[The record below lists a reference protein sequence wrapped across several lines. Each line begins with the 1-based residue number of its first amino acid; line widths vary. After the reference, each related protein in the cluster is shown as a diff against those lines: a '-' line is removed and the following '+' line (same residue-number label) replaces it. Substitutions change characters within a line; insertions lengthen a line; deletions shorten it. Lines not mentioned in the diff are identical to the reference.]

1 MAVSEKKKLSNRA
14 WDKENMHTFSCR
26 MRKHDADIFLDYCN
40 DNNTTPAAEIKR
52 FIFQTI
58 KDYKAGEAQT
68 DILTGEPIE

>member
-26 MRKHDADIFLDYCN
+26 MRKHDADVFLEYCAA
-40 DNNTTPAAEIKR
+40 NNTTPAAEIKR

-58 KDYKAGEAQT
+58 KDSTVLST
-68 DILTGEPIE
+68 DVNNLDDFID